1 MADFWLAVIFGS
13 ASDREPAKC
22 LGLYLEK
29 DDAVQVLL
37 DQNSL
42 SIKDEDP
49 FSVTIWYEKYDQVI
63 SQAMRLTLNKP
74 DYIEM

>member
-29 DDAVQVLL
+29 D
-37 DQNSL
+37 
-42 SIKDEDP
+42 EDP
-49 FSVTIWYEKYDQVI
+49 FSVTIW
-63 SQAMRLTLNKP
+63 
-74 DYIEM
+74 